1 MERDV
6 RVRAVVTNTRP
17 YGEMH
22 RSVTLLT
29 DSLGLINAK
38 IFGGRKGK
46 KTALAP
52 LYSYGTFQLYHNPVN
67 DTYTLSE
74 EESEFTP
81 LGIMKDLQATYTAAY
96 MCEASSRLVGDIPQ
110 SVCSLLCSALKI
122 LDNNPDQSRKVLI
135 DFTWRLIQTS
145 GISAGFDTCP
155 SCDRKLDDNETML
168 FSTTLGTPVCK
179 DCADDGKLVLLPGC
193 RRYLAYTQNMSIEEA
208 FEVKLFDTAQQR
220 LRDFLIM
227 WISFFSQQSLQ
238 TLKSGL
244 I

>member
-38 IFGGRKGK
+38 IFGGRKGR

-74 EESEFTP
+74 EQSEFTP
-81 LGIMKDLQATYTAAY
+81 LGIMKDLKATYTAAY
-96 MCEASSRLVGDIPQ
+96 MCEASSRLAGDIPG
-110 SVCSLLCSALKI
+110 SVCNLLSRSLKI
-122 LDNNPDQSRKVLI
+122 LDDNPSESRKVLI
-135 DFTWRLIQTS
+135 DFTWKFIQAS

-155 SCDRKLDDNETML
+155 ACDRKLEENEVML
-168 FSTTLGTPVCK
+168 FSENLGCPVCTNCS
-179 DCADDGKLVLLPGC
+179 DNSAITLLPGC
-193 RRYLAYTQNMSIEEA
+193 RRYLSYTQDMEIEQA
-208 FEVKLFDTAQQR
+208 FEVRLYDTAQQR
-220 LRDFLIM
+220 LRDFLIS
-227 WISFFSQQSLQ
+227 WISLFSQQSLQ

>member
-29 DSLGLINAK
+29 DSLGLVNAK

-74 EESEFTP
+74 EQSEFTP
-81 LGIMKDLQATYTAAY
+81 LGIMKDLKATYTAAY
-96 MCEASSRLVGDIPQ
+96 MCEASSRLAGDIPEQ
-110 SVCSLLCSALKI
+110 MCNLLSRALKI
-122 LDNNPDQSRKVLI
+122 LDDNPEQSRKVLI
-135 DFTWRLIQTS
+135 DFTWKLIQAS
-145 GISAGFDTCP
+145 GISAGFEYCP
-155 SCDRKLDDNETML
+155 SCDRKLEEDEVML
-168 FSTTLGTPVCK
+168 FSTSLISPVCRN
-179 DCADDGKLVLLPGC
+179 CADNENLALLPGC
-193 RRYLAYTQNMSIEEA
+193 RRYLSYTQDMEIEKA
-208 FEVKLFDTAQQR
+208 FEVQLYDTAQQR
-220 LRDFLIM
+220 LRDFLIP

>member
-1 MERDV
+1 MERDI

-22 RSVTLLT
+22 RTVTLLT
-29 DSLGLINAK
+29 GSLGLINAK

-52 LYSYGTFQLYHNPVN
+52 LYSYGSYQLYHNPVN

-81 LGIMKDLQATYTAAY
+81 LGIMKDLKATYTAAY
-96 MCEASSRLVGDIPQ
+96 LCESSSRLAGDIPG
-110 SVCSLLCSALKI
+110 SVCDLLCSALKI
-122 LDNNPDQSRKVLI
+122 LDENPGQSRKVLI
-135 DFTWRLIQTS
+135 DFTWKLIQAS
-145 GISAGFDTCP
+145 GISAGFETCP
-155 SCDRKLDDNETML
+155 SCDRKLEDDEVML
-168 FSTTLGTPVCK
+168 FSTTLGTPACRN
-179 DCADDGKLVLLPGC
+179 CADQDKPVLLPGC
-193 RRYLAYTQNMSIEEA
+193 RRYLSYTQNMSLEEA
-208 FEVKLFDTAQQR
+208 FNVQLYDTAQQR
-220 LRDFLIM
+220 LRDFLIS